1 MLRIEKNPGQTVYF
15 YDANTGTVITSL
27 EPGKI
32 SKNFSGST
40 TGTNS
45 ATNIYS
51 GGSYH
56 VITQTINKGGESY
69 SRTTVS
75 DNDGNT
81 DKVTN
86 GVSGNIEGSGGLV
99 FTDDNFNTFHGLE
112 NEKFWKSPSTVIP
125 GKAKQTIYYV
135 NAKTGDLIAK
145 TSYDAL
151 TGETYDAN
159 AAKLETIKHNGKTYK
174 FVSNDKAS

>member
-1 MLRIEKNPGQTVYF
+1 MFMLRIEKNPGQTVYF

-112 NEKFWKSPSTVIP
+112 NEKFWKSPSTVVP

-145 TSYDAL
+145 RS
-151 TGETYDAN
+151 YDAN

-174 FVSNDKAS
+174 LVSNDKAS